1 MGKPKKLKAIQNT
14 LKNIRGWHVV
24 FEGEAAGIWTG
35 TKPLNA
41 LNLIKD
47 NRLPPHKRVKDLTQ
61 ALGLWFQRHKAP
73 PVVGAGREIILK
85 PGTEEYE
92 ALSSFLY
99 EVRNL
104 FHEDKEEGGKFHY
117 LLRTD
122 GSYSDRQSAMGFAV
136 AIYAYREGAYREVG
150 RVQGGNVG
158 WGSSQV
164 AEYGSIAIGLVLLP
178 TGASVLV
185 ESDLEDLVLALQGKA
200 HPNGE
205 VAPYYAVICET
216 VRAKKLKVAARKAKR
231 QEVVIAHNLANE
243 GRQELARSNPLM
255 DFLRMVKAGGRSILF
270 EALRALPSPDADAPG
285 ESWEARQL
293 RYLKKKA
300 PELFAEAWR
309 MAKEMTPGRAKN
321 FSEEL
326 LLVAMR
332 SKPPTKGQADFLKS
346 LGREIPQDR
355 AEAYLVIKKLKE
367 VKMGK
372 KGLRN

>member
-1 MGKPKKLKAIQNT
+1 MGKASKSLKAIQNT
-14 LKNIRGWHVV
+14 LRGIRGWYVV
-24 FEGEAAGIWTG
+24 LEGKAAGIWTG

-47 NRLPPHKRVKDLTQ
+47 NRLPPHRKVKDLTQ
-61 ALGLWFQRHKAP
+61 ALSLWFQRHKTP
-73 PVVGAGREIILK
+73 PVVGAGRDIILR

-104 FHEDKEEGGKFHY
+104 LHQGGGEVEKPHY

-122 GSYSDRQSAMGFAV
+122 GSYSDKQSAMGFAV
-136 AIYAYREGAYREVG
+136 AVYAYREGAYREVG

-158 WGSSQV
+158 WGSSRV
-164 AEYGSIAIGLVLLP
+164 AEYGSIAIGLTPLP

-200 HPNGE
+200 QPNGE
-205 VAPYYAVICET
+205 VAPYFAVIRET
-216 VRAKKLKVAARKAKR
+216 ARAKELRVAARKAKR
-231 QEVVIAHNLANE
+231 REVVMAHGLANG

-255 DFLRMVKAGGRSILF
+255 DFLRMVKVGGRSILF
-270 EALRALPSPDADAPG
+270 DALRALPSQDADIPG

-293 RYLKKKA
+293 RYLKRKA
-300 PELFAEAWR
+300 PELFAKAWR
-309 MAKEMTPGRAKN
+309 MAKEMTPGQAKN

-326 LLVAMR
+326 LLAAMR
-332 SKPPTKGQADFLKS
+332 SKPPTKGQADFLKN
-346 LGREIPQDR
+346 LGREVPQDR
-355 AEAYLVIKKLKE
+355 AEAYLVIKELKG
-367 VKMGK
+367 VRTQ
-372 KGLRN
+372 KG